1 MSEKLQT
8 DFLADDLPK
17 NIIEEIESVSSK
29 MKLSP
34 QQKQKLIDEVKK
46 EFNKSRFEPG
56 EAIGIIAAQSISE
69 PATQMTMRTYH
80 FAASA
85 GIQVTLGLP
94 RLIEIFDA
102 RKEPTTPMMS
112 LYLMPKFNTKEKA
125 EEIARYIKEKKVKY
139 YVDTVSVD
147 LTNKKIKMEL
157 KNTKKAEIEE
167 IIAKLEK
174 MYKNFSIKLSGKT
187 LTFEANSDDI
197 TIKELEKTKKK
208 ILATHVS
215 GLQFVK
221 NSIVVKEGD
230 DWVIKTLG
238 SNLEKAF
245 MIEGIDFKRS
255 YSNNI
260 HEVADV
266 LGIEAARTILIKE
279 INDTVKQQGLNIDE
293 RHISLVAD
301 IMTATGKI
309 EAVGRYGVAGTK
321 SSVLA
326 RAGFEETIKHLVKA
340 SIRNEVDTFEGIFD
354 NVMINQQVP
363 VGTGMFELIARP
375 SDE

>member
-1 MSEKLQT
+1 MSEELLKE
-8 DFLADDLPK
+8 FYHDLPK
-17 NIIEEIESVSSK
+17 NIMDEIESISSK
-29 MKLSP
+29 MKLSESK
-34 QQKQKLIDEVKK
+34 KQKLIEEIKK
-46 EFNKSRFEPG
+46 EFYKNLLEPG
-56 EAIGIIAAQSISE
+56 EAIGIISAQSISE

-102 RKEPTTPMMS
+102 RKEPTTPMMI
-112 LYLMPKFNTKEKA
+112 LYLPPKYNTKEKA
-125 EEIARYIKEKKVKY
+125 EEIAKYIREKRVKY
-139 YVDTVSVD
+139 YVDMISID
-147 LTNKKIKMEL
+147 LTNKRIKIDL
-157 KNTKKAEIEE
+157 KNAKASEIEE
-167 IIAKLEK
+167 IKTKLEK
-174 MYKNFSIKLSGKT
+174 TLKNFNIKVSTKTFIIESKSQDLSIK
-187 LTFEANSDDI
+187 D
-197 TIKELEKTKKK
+197 LEKLKKK
-208 ILATHVS
+208 ILALHVT
-215 GLQFVK
+215 GVQNIK
-221 NSIVVKEGD
+221 NSIVVKEGN

-238 SNLEKAF
+238 SNLEKIF

-255 YSNNI
+255 YTNNI
-260 HEVADV
+260 HEIANV

-301 IMTATGKI
+301 IMTLTGEVK
-309 EAVGRYGVAGTK
+309 AVGRYGIAGMH

-340 SIRNEVDTFEGIFD
+340 SIRNEVDNFDGIFD

-363 VGTGMFELIARP
+363 IGTGMFELIAKTGE
-375 SDE
+375 D